1 MVSHVNNKCLL
12 RTGRGGRMQC
22 NLDIQILS
30 ELIAILGA
38 QTHCNL
44 ALVQCFV
51 ERELVVF
58 WVLGLFLEQ

>member
-1 MVSHVNNKCLL
+1 
-12 RTGRGGRMQC
+12 MQC

-58 WVLGLFLEQ
+58 LVLGLFLEQ